1 MLFYLISFTQVIFF
15 SLSLYVDW
23 NKENHSVNIL
33 SCQTSAF
40 ALNFS
45 SSNIFCMIGMIW
57 NQYFLSVK
65 LIFFLQKK
73 FYHFSSL
80 LSLSMHSSFPVT
92 LTTARLNTEYQK
104 AVFFIL
110 HCEKSSH
117 VARMITVR
125 LIIAWWPYCSV
136 PEKKNTS
143 VLLQDFPF
151 MTPLRTQLS
160 LMMLC

>member
-1 MLFYLISFTQVIFF
+1 MLFSLISFIQVIFF
-15 SLSLYVDW
+15 SLSFNTDW
-23 NKENHSVNIL
+23 NKHKCSVNIL
-33 SCQTSAF
+33 SHQTSAF

-45 SSNIFCMIGMIW
+45 SSNFFLTGMIW

-65 LIFFLQKK
+65 LFLFLQKM
-73 FYHFSSL
+73 FHHFSSL

-104 AVFFIL
+104 AAFFIL

-117 VARMITVR
+117 VAGMITVR
-125 LIIAWWPYCSV
+125 LIISWWPYCSV
-136 PEKKNTS
+136 SKKKISNS
-143 VLLQDFPF
+143 LWAFPF